1 MNYTKDK
8 LNKRISFA
16 VLFFMIFAAFSFSI
30 ISITNSY
37 RVEAQEKQRLE
48 VAYKTQVDSLAKK
61 VNLSFDVQALSQ
73 SEEVKV
79 VYNFLALYK
88 FSDETDLSTA
98 SYKATGKTNYQV
110 VEEMFNTGEYSV
122 NKYYKTISY
131 GKLDL
136 RTVIVTQP
144 GSSASSTQARNYF
157 VDKYKRDNNGNYILD
172 ENGNKIVENSNGYDA
187 EVPYKFFGQIIDP
200 SVTEEIFRGIQFLN
214 PAFGSVKNYIQ
225 ANNLVDDADHDNDGK
240 IDSISVLYFASNEQN
255 NLVKWNDLL
264 WPHSW
269 TIPKALIDEVSSNSY
284 AAFLPLMGI
293 TPSNFKMSI
302 AGKTLYAGAHMV
314 NKFSYEENASTKTE
328 LPKNNTDI
336 HELGHVIGW
345 PDYYLYGNLT
355 STTGEPVDV
364 WDIMANNHMMS
375 PQYPTTYSRQKQGWL
390 WESSVQNITRN
401 GIYSLLPVNYEE
413 VNGLKYGG
421 RTLAY
426 KINHPTDPTQ
436 SIYIEYRKQD
446 SNSFEDNK
454 ITDGIQD
461 GLIIY
466 RVDEGFGDGNEN
478 FSHYTNVGNMAAV
491 PYNLYVFRN
500 TISGV
505 DQKKYAPLNENN
517 PVMGTNDVEF
527 YGGRQVQSQP
537 ITWQSYIKG
546 KTQEQYAP
554 HEVSEVASGIEIR
567 FNGIAGTGEIM
578 FEVFWDEFEDEQLP
592 EEEIV
597 TQAEF
602 NNDNLYNILVQ
613 NFGSNGTLLK
623 NALINQSV
631 INLSNQNLQSIQGLH
646 LLEFQENAILNLSFN
661 NLSLKQEIDELLENK
676 NIIINLMF
684 NNFNY
689 FANSNNNIIYGIQKL
704 SANYLL
710 KITTG
715 QMQTF
720 AQEQEI
726 TFVNFN
732 DFALYYTLNLAIQP
746 GQNTI
751 TQTGTYN
758 FNFTPTQQGFAPINQ
773 TIVVAGVTVTP
784 ENQIEFGQNFT
795 LDDILTFENASKE
808 DFEFE
813 ILDESGQL
821 ITLEVLTST
830 LGQKEFSIRIFQN
843 GVLIE
848 TVSSILIV
856 IDTQVPVITLNGPSV
871 IYMFGDDVYVEQGA
885 IISDNYNQD
894 LTPEISGAF
903 DSSVA
908 GTYVLTYNATDSSG
922 NRAQAKQRT
931 IIVLKVTPIY
941 NTLHEVL
948 TQPNLASL
956 FIFENCVLTDFD
968 IEYVQNINPSELG
981 AQTIKVKFKHK
992 TITGLEKQFETVV
1005 LMVDNVIPTIST
1017 TGSTVE
1023 YIYIDSA
1030 YTPSPIVATDN
1041 FTPSNQIQIV
1051 SSGEVNEK
1059 RIGTYNL
1066 TYYAL
1071 DEANNRSADLVV
1083 TVHVIY
1089 KPLENLKIQRVSRDN
1104 IVTKNTTLTFGVNL
1118 TEFSAAHYNH
1128 NSIFV
1133 WFVDGVEVQRG
1144 NLTTFSYTFLETK
1157 KYNLEVKAINTN
1169 LSGRNELATNAQS
1182 FEVDVT
1188 DGGFVE
1194 KYMLPIVGG
1203 GSAFVILTVIFSSV
1217 IKKKRRLF

>member
-1 MNYTKDK
+1 
-8 LNKRISFA
+8 
-16 VLFFMIFAAFSFSI
+16 
-30 ISITNSY
+30 
-37 RVEAQEKQRLE
+37 
-48 VAYKTQVDSLAKK
+48 
-61 VNLSFDVQALSQ
+61 
-73 SEEVKV
+73 
-79 VYNFLALYK
+79 
-88 FSDETDLSTA
+88 
-98 SYKATGKTNYQV
+98 
-110 VEEMFNTGEYSV
+110 
-122 NKYYKTISY
+122 
-131 GKLDL
+131 
-136 RTVIVTQP
+136 
-144 GSSASSTQARNYF
+144 
-157 VDKYKRDNNGNYILD
+157 
-172 ENGNKIVENSNGYDA
+172 
-187 EVPYKFFGQIIDP
+187 
-200 SVTEEIFRGIQFLN
+200 
-214 PAFGSVKNYIQ
+214 
-225 ANNLVDDADHDNDGK
+225 
-240 IDSISVLYFASNEQN
+240 
-255 NLVKWNDLL
+255 
-264 WPHSW
+264 
-269 TIPKALIDEVSSNSY
+269 
-284 AAFLPLMGI
+284 
-293 TPSNFKMSI
+293 
-302 AGKTLYAGAHMV
+302 
-314 NKFSYEENASTKTE
+314 
-328 LPKNNTDI
+328 
-336 HELGHVIGW
+336 
-345 PDYYLYGNLT
+345 
-355 STTGEPVDV
+355 
-364 WDIMANNHMMS
+364 
-375 PQYPTTYSRQKQGWL
+375 
-390 WESSVQNITRN
+390 
-401 GIYSLLPVNYEE
+401 
-413 VNGLKYGG
+413 
-421 RTLAY
+421 
-426 KINHPTDPTQ
+426 
-436 SIYIEYRKQD
+436 
-446 SNSFEDNK
+446 
-454 ITDGIQD
+454 
-461 GLIIY
+461 
-466 RVDEGFGDGNEN
+466 
-478 FSHYTNVGNMAAV
+478 MAAV

-546 KTQEQYAP
+546 KTQEDYLP
-554 HEVSEVASGIEIR
+554 HEVSEEDSGIQIR
-567 FNGIAGTGEIM
+567 FLRENSITGEIE
-578 FEVFWDEFEDEQLP
+578 FEIYCDEFEEELP
-592 EEEIV
+592 EDVI
-597 TQAEF
+597 TQEEF

-631 INLSNQNLQSIQGLH
+631 VNLSGQGLQSIQGLH

-856 IDTQVPVITLNGPSV
+856 IDTQAPVITLNGPSV
-871 IYMFGDDVYVEQGA
+871 IYMFGDDVYVEQGV

-1017 TGSTVE
+1017 TGPTVE

-1041 FTPSNQIQIV
+1041 FSAQNKIRIIST
-1051 SSGEVNEK
+1051 GEVNGK

-1066 TYYAL
+1066 TYYAV
-1071 DEANNRSADLVV
+1071 DQANNRSTELVI

-1089 KPLENLKIQRVSRDN
+1089 KPLENLKIERVSRDN
-1104 IVTKNTTLTFGVNL
+1104 VITKNTTLTFNVNL
-1118 TEFSAAHYNH
+1118 TEFSALHYNH
-1128 NSIFV
+1128 DSIFV
-1133 WFVDGVEVQRG
+1133 WFVDGVEIQRG
-1144 NLTTFSYTFLETK
+1144 LYKTFSYTFTETK
-1157 KYNLEVKAINTN
+1157 TYSIEVKALNQT
-1169 LSGRNELATNAQS
+1169 LSGGSALSGVAQS
-1182 FEVDVT
+1182 FKVEIT
-1188 DGGFVE
+1188 EGGFVE
-1194 KYMLPIVGG
+1194 KYLLPIVGG
-1203 GSAFVILTVIFSSV
+1203 GSVFVIFIVTFSWV
-1217 IKKKRRLF
+1217 IKKKRRMF